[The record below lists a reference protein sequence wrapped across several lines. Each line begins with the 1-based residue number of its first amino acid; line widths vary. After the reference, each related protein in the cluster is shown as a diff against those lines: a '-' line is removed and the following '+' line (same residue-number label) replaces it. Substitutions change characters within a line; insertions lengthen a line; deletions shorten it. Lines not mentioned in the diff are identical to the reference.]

1 MVQLSLMNVIT
12 TPLNKKAL
20 HLVSLVLEVLEFGAI
35 EGHPPLLP
43 GPLTLLAAGAQQKY
57 HT

>member
-1 MVQLSLMNVIT
+1 MNVIT

-20 HLVSLVLEVLEFGAI
+20 HLVSLVLEVLEFGAV

-43 GPLTLLAAGAQQKY
+43 GPLTLLSAGAQQKY